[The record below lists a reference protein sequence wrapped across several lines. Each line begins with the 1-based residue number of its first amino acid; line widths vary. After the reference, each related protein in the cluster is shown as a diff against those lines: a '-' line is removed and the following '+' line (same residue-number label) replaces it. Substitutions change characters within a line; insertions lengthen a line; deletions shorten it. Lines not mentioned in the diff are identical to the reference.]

1 MRILIT
7 GGQSRLA
14 QVAAEALSN
23 AHEVRSAG
31 AADLRQ
37 PEAVAPLV
45 AGMDAILHLDPYAEL
60 PDTDPAVTGVLLD
73 HAGSGTYVPL
83 HAALAARVPRVVLVS
98 RLSLLEPYGDAVI
111 DETWEPQPGTD
122 AAYLVPYLAEL
133 TVREFVRAEELL
145 GICLRLGDLGPD
157 GTTEADALS
166 ALTRAL
172 TMDPGANRHRWL
184 LYHVESAGRFPSAT
198 AAREPFC
205 WTPAAAG
212 SR

>member
-23 AHEVRSAG
+23 AHEVRHAG

-45 AGMDAILHLDPYAEL
+45 AGVDAILQLDPYVDV
-60 PDTDPAVTGVLLD
+60 PDADPAATGELLD
-73 HAGSGTYVPL
+73 HAGRGTYVLL
-83 HAALAARVPRVVLVS
+83 HAALAAGVQRVVIVS

-111 DETWEPQPGTD
+111 DETWEPQPGTN
-122 AAYLVPYLAEL
+122 AASLVPYLAEL
-133 TVREFVRAEELL
+133 TVREFVRAEALL

-157 GTTEADALS
+157 GTTEEDALS
-166 ALTRAL
+166 AISRAL
-172 TMDPGANRHRWL
+172 TMDPGSNRHRWL

-198 AAREPFC
+198 AAQEPFC